1 MSDCLFMVIAC
12 VFLRVSCII
21 ILILDTKDMPT
32 QDIIPKNIILK
43 DESKGKDG
51 KSDENNF

>member
-1 MSDCLFMVIAC
+1 MVIAC